1 MTAHDIKKQ
10 IALSLCKARTDIK
23 LIRQYD
29 RHYMIGMNDFIR
41 MVNESL
47 PDLIETY
54 NQCDDTAVVS
64 RREFQALT
72 LDAYDVLAKEFL

>member
-29 RHYMIGMNDFIR
+29 RHYMIAMNDFIR

-47 PDLIETY
+47 PDLIETH
-54 NQCDDTAVVS
+54 NQCDATAIVS